1 MMVGSLRHPHP
12 RILPVNRNRGWR
24 LVNLGIYVYFDV
36 EWGRRYPHLFSKEGG
51 GRLTNFRAISSLQV
65 PLAPVVS
72 RVHAKKLIESC
83 SVYVTVL
90 KHVITI

>member
-36 EWGRRYPHLFSKEGG
+36 EWGRRHPHLFSKEGG
-51 GRLTNFRAISSLQV
+51 GRLTKFQGNFQV
-65 PLAPVVS
+65 PLESGPFG
-72 RVHAKKLIESC
+72 ESC
-83 SVYVTVL
+83 ACQSSL
-90 KHVITI
+90 NLALFIELL

>member
-51 GRLTNFRAISSLQV
+51 GRLTKFRGNFQV
-65 PLAPVVS
+65 PLVPVVS
-72 RVHAKKLIESC
+72 RVHAKLIESC
-83 SVYVTVL
+83 SVYVTFL

>member
-36 EWGRRYPHLFSKEGG
+36 EWGRRYPHLLSKEGG
-51 GRLTNFRAISSLQV
+51 GRLTKFQGNFQV
-65 PLAPVVS
+65 PLAPVV
-72 RVHAKKLIESC
+72 
-83 SVYVTVL
+83 L
-90 KHVITI
+90 KHVIII